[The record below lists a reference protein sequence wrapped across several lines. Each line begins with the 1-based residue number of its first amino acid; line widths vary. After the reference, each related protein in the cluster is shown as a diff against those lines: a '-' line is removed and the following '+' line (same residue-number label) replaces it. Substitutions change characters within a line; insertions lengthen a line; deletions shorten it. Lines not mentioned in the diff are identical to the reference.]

1 MKKEDLYDAVTNLPD
16 KYVKEA
22 KKRKIP
28 RWTAAV
34 AAILTVVILLSIFLG
49 TGGVNLGRGG
59 VQVLAA
65 AEYPQ
70 MAAYPNEQKYIK
82 WNGEFDDEAFRQVY
96 DRWQDDLNDLR
107 PEEDFADGLE
117 TYFPTAA
124 RALLSGSQGNRVCSP
139 LNVYMALAMLAEIT
153 DGDTRQEILAA
164 LGSDGLEDL
173 RTQAKAVWRSVYRQ
187 DGAVNSVL
195 ANSLWLDQ
203 GESFRQE
210 TVDRL
215 AENDYASVYRG
226 EMGSEELDKALRD
239 WLDEQ
244 TGGLLKKATK
254 TAQFSPDTVLALA
267 STVYFQSKWTE
278 EFSKSNTREGTFHG
292 LSGDTSADF
301 LRSDGAD
308 TYYWGEG
315 FAAYGKRLE
324 SGGTMWF
331 FLPDEGVT
339 PEDLLAGEDVFTLAS
354 DSSQWENQA
363 RLIVH
368 VSIPKFDVFRQQ
380 TLTDALETMGI
391 SKVFNPA
398 QADFSPISENA
409 LCLSQTDHAARL
421 AIDEEGVTAVAY
433 TLMEAAGAARPPEEE
448 VDFRLDRP
456 FLTMVT
462 SQDGLLLFAGIV
474 CDIE

>member
-1 MKKEDLYDAVTNLPD
+1 MKKEDLFDAVTNLPD

-34 AAILTVVILLSIFLG
+34 AAVLTAVILLGIFFG
-49 TGGVNLGRGG
+49 PGVDLGRGG

-70 MAAYPNEQKYIK
+70 MTAYPNEQKYIK
-82 WNGEFDDEAFRQVY
+82 WNGEFDDEAFQPVY
-96 DRWQDDLNDLR
+96 DRWREDLNALR
-107 PEEDFADGLE
+107 PEEGFADGLE

-124 RALLSGSQGNRVCSP
+124 RALLSGQGNRVCSP

-164 LGSDGLEDL
+164 LGSD
-173 RTQAKAVWRSVYRQ
+173 

-195 ANSLWLDQ
+195 ANSLWLNE
-203 GESFRQE
+203 GSSFRQE
-210 TVDRL
+210 TVDLL

-244 TGGLLKKATK
+244 TGGLLKNAAKSAR
-254 TAQFSPDTVLALA
+254 FSPDTVLALA

-278 EFSKSNTREGTFHG
+278 EFSKRNTREGTFHG
-292 LSGDTSADF
+292 LSGNTSADF

-354 DSSQWENQA
+354 DSSQWEDQA

-380 TLTDALETMGI
+380 TLTDALEIMGI

-421 AIDEEGVTAVAY
+421 AIDEEGVTAAAY
-433 TLMEAAGAARPPEEE
+433 TLMDAAGAARPPEEE

>member
-1 MKKEDLYDAVTNLPD
+1 MTY
-16 KYVKEA
+16 
-22 KKRKIP
+22 
-28 RWTAAV
+28 
-34 AAILTVVILLSIFLG
+34 
-49 TGGVNLGRGG
+49 GR
-59 VQVLAA
+59 
-65 AEYPQ
+65 
-70 MAAYPNEQKYIK
+70 
-82 WNGEFDDEAFRQVY
+82 R
-96 DRWQDDLNDLR
+96 
-107 PEEDFADGLE
+107 
-117 TYFPTAA
+117 
-124 RALLSGSQGNRVCSP
+124 RALPTGWKPISPRPHGRCFPVRGNRVCSP

-164 LGSDGLEDL
+164 LGSDDLEDL

-195 ANSLWLDQ
+195 ANSLWLGQ

-215 AENDYASVYRG
+215 AENYYASVYRG
-226 EMGSEELDKALRD
+226 EMGSEKLDKALRN

-244 TGGLLKKATK
+244 TGGLLKNATK
-254 TAQFSPDTVLALA
+254 SARFSPDTVLALA
-267 STVYFQSKWTE
+267 STVYFQSKWKE
-278 EFSKSNTREGTFHG
+278 EFSKSKTQEDIFHG
-292 LSGDTSADF
+292 LSGDTSVDF

-308 TYYWGEG
+308 QYYWGEG

-331 FLPDEGVT
+331 FLPDKGVT
-339 PEDLLAGEDVFTLAS
+339 PEDLLAGEAVFTLAADS
-354 DSSQWENQA
+354 DRWEDQT

-368 VSIPKFDVFRQQ
+368 VSIPKFDIFQQQ

-391 SKVFNPA
+391 SKVFDLG
-398 QADFSPISENA
+398 QADFSPISDND
-409 LCLSQTDHAARL
+409 LYLSQADHAARL
-421 AIDEEGVTAVAY
+421 AIDEEGVTAAAY
-433 TLMEAAGAARPPEEE
+433 TLMAEAGAARPPEEE

-474 CDIE
+474 CDIA

>member
-1 MKKEDLYDAVTNLPD
+1 MKKEDLFDAVTNLPD

-34 AAILTVVILLSIFLG
+34 AAVLTAVILLGIFFG
-49 TGGVNLGRGG
+49 SGVDLGRGG

-70 MAAYPNEQKYIK
+70 MTAYPNEQKYIK
-82 WNGEFDDEAFRQVY
+82 WNGEFDDEAFQPVY
-96 DRWQDDLNDLR
+96 DRWRDDLNALR
-107 PEEDFADGLE
+107 PEEGFADGLE

-124 RALLSGSQGNRVCSP
+124 RALLSGQGSRVCSP

-164 LGSDGLEDL
+164 LGSDDLEDL

-195 ANSLWLDQ
+195 ANSLWLNE
-203 GESFRQE
+203 GSSFRQE
-210 TVDRL
+210 TVDLL
-215 AENDYASVYRG
+215 AENYYASVYRG
-226 EMGSEELDKALRD
+226 EMGSDGLNQALRD

-244 TGGLLKKATK
+244 TGGLLKNATK
-254 TAQFSPDTVLALA
+254 SARFSPDTVLALA
-267 STVYFQSKWTE
+267 STVYFQSKWKE
-278 EFSKSNTREGTFHG
+278 EFSKSKTQEDIFHG
-292 LSGDTSADF
+292 LSGDTSVDF

-315 FAAYGKRLE
+315 FAAYGKLLE

-339 PEDLLAGEDVFTLAS
+339 PEDLLAGEAVFTLAADS
-354 DSSQWENQA
+354 DRWEDQT

-368 VSIPKFDVFRQQ
+368 VSIPKFDIFQQQ

-391 SKVFNPA
+391 SKVFDLG
-398 QADFSPISENA
+398 QADFSPISDND
-409 LCLSQTDHAARL
+409 LYLSQADHAARL
-421 AIDEEGVTAVAY
+421 IIDEEGVTAAAY

-462 SQDGLLLFAGIV
+462 SRDGLLLFAGIV
-474 CDIE
+474 CDIA

>member
-1 MKKEDLYDAVTNLPD
+1 MKKEDLFDAVTNLPD

-34 AAILTVVILLSIFLG
+34 AAVLTAVILLGIFFG
-49 TGGVNLGRGG
+49 PGVDLGRGG

-70 MAAYPNEQKYIK
+70 MTAYPNEQKYIK
-82 WNGEFDDEAFRQVY
+82 WNGEFDDEAFQPVY
-96 DRWQDDLNDLR
+96 DRWRDDLNALR
-107 PEEDFADGLE
+107 PEEGFADGLE

-124 RALLSGSQGNRVCSP
+124 RALLSGQGNRVCSP

-164 LGSDGLEDL
+164 LGSDDLEDL

-195 ANSLWLDQ
+195 ANSLWLNE
-203 GESFRQE
+203 GSSFRQE
-210 TVDRL
+210 TVDLL
-215 AENDYASVYRG
+215 AENYYASVYRG
-226 EMGSEELDKALRD
+226 EMGSDGLDQALRD

-244 TGGLLKKATK
+244 TGGLLKNATK
-254 TAQFSPDTVLALA
+254 SARFSPDTVLALA
-267 STVYFQSKWTE
+267 STVYFQSKWKE
-278 EFSKSNTREGTFHG
+278 EFSKSKTQENIFHG
-292 LSGDTSADF
+292 LSGDTSVDF
-301 LRSDGAD
+301 LRSDGAGQ
-308 TYYWGEG
+308 YYWGED

-339 PEDLLAGEDVFTLAS
+339 PEDLLAGEDVFALAADS
-354 DSSQWENQA
+354 DRWENQT

-368 VSIPKFDVFRQQ
+368 VSIPKFDIFQQQ

-391 SKVFNPA
+391 SKVFDLG
-398 QADFSPISENA
+398 QADFSPISDND
-409 LCLSQTDHAARL
+409 LYLSQADHAARL
-421 AIDEEGVTAVAY
+421 IIDEEGVTAAAY
-433 TLMEAAGAARPPEEE
+433 TLMVAAGGARPPEEE

-462 SQDGLLLFAGIV
+462 SRDGLLLFAGIV
-474 CDIE
+474 CDIA

>member
-1 MKKEDLYDAVTNLPD
+1 MKKEDMFDAVTNLPD

-34 AAILTVVILLSIFLG
+34 AAVLTAVILLGIFFG
-49 TGGVNLGRGG
+49 PGVDLGRGG

-70 MAAYPNEQKYIK
+70 MTAYPNEQKYIK
-82 WNGEFDDEAFRQVY
+82 WNGEFDDEAFQPVY
-96 DRWQDDLNDLR
+96 DRWREDLNALR
-107 PEEDFADGLE
+107 PEEGFADGLE

-124 RALLSGSQGNRVCSP
+124 RALLSGQGNRVCSP

-164 LGSDGLEDL
+164 LGSDDLEDL

-195 ANSLWLDQ
+195 ANSLWLNE
-203 GESFRQE
+203 GSSFRQE
-210 TVDRL
+210 TVDLL
-215 AENDYASVYRG
+215 ADNYYASVYRG
-226 EMGSEELDKALRD
+226 EMGSDGLDQALRD

-244 TGGLLKKATK
+244 TGGLLKNATK
-254 TAQFSPDTVLALA
+254 SARFSPDTVLALA
-267 STVYFQSKWTE
+267 STVYFQSKWKE
-278 EFSKSNTREGTFHG
+278 EFSKSKTQEDIFHG
-292 LSGDTSADF
+292 LSGDTSVDF
-301 LRSDGAD
+301 LRSDGAGQ
-308 TYYWGEG
+308 YYWGED

-339 PEDLLAGEDVFTLAS
+339 PEDLLAGEDVFALAADS
-354 DSSQWENQA
+354 DRWENQT

-368 VSIPKFDVFRQQ
+368 VSIPKFDIFQQQ

-391 SKVFNPA
+391 SKVFNLV
-398 QADFSPISENA
+398 QANFSPISDND
-409 LCLSQTDHAARL
+409 LYLSQADHAARL
-421 AIDEEGVTAVAY
+421 IIDEEGVTAAAY
-433 TLMEAAGAARPPEEE
+433 TLLEAAGAARPPEEE

-474 CDIE
+474 CDIA

>member
-1 MKKEDLYDAVTNLPD
+1 MKKEDLFDAVTNLPD

-34 AAILTVVILLSIFLG
+34 AAVLTAVILLGIFFG
-49 TGGVNLGRGG
+49 PGVDLGRGG

-70 MAAYPNEQKYIK
+70 MAAYPNELKYIK
-82 WNGEFDDEAFRQVY
+82 WNGEFDDEAFQQVY
-96 DRWQDDLNDLR
+96 DRWRDDLNALR
-107 PEEDFADGLE
+107 PEEGFADGLE

-124 RALLSGSQGNRVCSP
+124 RALLSGQGNRVCSP

-164 LGSDGLEDL
+164 LGSDDLEDL

-195 ANSLWLDQ
+195 ANSLWLNE
-203 GESFRQE
+203 GSSFRQE
-210 TVDRL
+210 TVDLL
-215 AENDYASVYRG
+215 AENYYASVYRG
-226 EMGSEELDKALRD
+226 EMGSDGLDQALRD

-244 TGGLLKKATK
+244 TGGLLKNATK
-254 TAQFSPDTVLALA
+254 SARFSPDTVLALA
-267 STVYFQSKWTE
+267 STVYFQSKWKE
-278 EFSKSNTREGTFHG
+278 EFSKSKTQEDIFHG
-292 LSGDTSADF
+292 LSGDTSVDF
-301 LRSDGAD
+301 LRSDGAGQ
-308 TYYWGEG
+308 YYWGED

-339 PEDLLAGEDVFTLAS
+339 PEDLLAGEDVFTLAADS
-354 DSSQWENQA
+354 DRWENQT

-368 VSIPKFDVFRQQ
+368 VSIPKFDIFQQQ

-391 SKVFNPA
+391 SKDFDLG
-398 QADFSPISENA
+398 QADFSPNPDND
-409 LCLSQTDHAARL
+409 LYLSQADHAARL
-421 AIDEEGVTAVAY
+421 IIDEEGVTAAAY
-433 TLMEAAGAARPPEEE
+433 TLMAEAGGARPPEEE

-474 CDIE
+474 CDIA

>member
-1 MKKEDLYDAVTNLPD
+1 MKKEDLFDAVTNLPD

-34 AAILTVVILLSIFLG
+34 AAVLTAVILLGIFFG
-49 TGGVNLGRGG
+49 PGVDLGRGG

-70 MAAYPNEQKYIK
+70 MTAYPNEQKYIK
-82 WNGEFDDEAFRQVY
+82 WNGEFDDEAFQPVY
-96 DRWQDDLNDLR
+96 DRWRDDLNALR
-107 PEEDFADGLE
+107 PEEGFADGLE

-124 RALLSGSQGNRVCSP
+124 RALLSGQGNRVCSP

-164 LGSDGLEDL
+164 LGSDDLEDL

-195 ANSLWLDQ
+195 ANSLWLNE
-203 GESFRQE
+203 GSSFRQE

-215 AENDYASVYRG
+215 AENYYASVYRG
-226 EMGSEELDKALRD
+226 EMGSDGLNQALRD

-267 STVYFQSKWTE
+267 STVYFQSKWKE
-278 EFSKSNTREGTFHG
+278 EFSKSKTQEDIFHG
-292 LSGDTSADF
+292 LSGDTSVDF
-301 LRSDGAD
+301 LRSDGAGQ
-308 TYYWGEG
+308 YYWGED

-339 PEDLLAGEDVFTLAS
+339 PEDLLAGEAVFTLAADS
-354 DSSQWENQA
+354 DRWEDQT

-368 VSIPKFDVFRQQ
+368 VSIPKFDIFQQQ

-391 SKVFNPA
+391 SKVFDLG
-398 QADFSPISENA
+398 QADFSPISDND
-409 LCLSQTDHAARL
+409 LYLSQADHAARL
-421 AIDEEGVTAVAY
+421 IIDEEGVTAAAY

-462 SQDGLLLFAGIV
+462 SRDGLLLFAGIV
-474 CDIE
+474 CDIA

>member
-1 MKKEDLYDAVTNLPD
+1 MKKEDLFDAVTNLPD

-34 AAILTVVILLSIFLG
+34 AAVLTAVILLGIFFG
-49 TGGVNLGRGG
+49 PGVDLGRGG

-70 MAAYPNEQKYIK
+70 MTAYPNEQKYIK

-96 DRWQDDLNDLR
+96 DRWRDDLNDLR
-107 PEEDFADGLE
+107 PEEGFADGLE

-124 RALLSGSQGNRVCSP
+124 RALLSGQGNRVCSP

-164 LGSDGLEDL
+164 LGSDDLEDL

-195 ANSLWLDQ
+195 ANSLWLNE
-203 GESFRQE
+203 GSSFRQE
-210 TVDRL
+210 TVDLL
-215 AENDYASVYRG
+215 AENYYASVYRG
-226 EMGSEELDKALRD
+226 EMGSDGLNQALRD

-278 EFSKSNTREGTFHG
+278 EFSKRNTREGTFHG

-308 TYYWGEG
+308 TYYWGDG

-339 PEDLLAGEDVFTLAS
+339 PEDLLAGEDVFALAADS
-354 DSSQWENQA
+354 DRWENQT

-368 VSIPKFDVFRQQ
+368 VSIPKFDIFQQQ

-391 SKVFNPA
+391 SKVFNLV
-398 QADFSPISENA
+398 QADFSPISDND
-409 LCLSQTDHAARL
+409 LYLSQTDHAARL
-421 AIDEEGVTAVAY
+421 AIDEEGVTAAAY

-474 CDIE
+474 CDIA

>member
-1 MKKEDLYDAVTNLPD
+1 MKMEDLFDAVTNLPD

-34 AAILTVVILLSIFLG
+34 AAVLTAVILLGIFFG
-49 TGGVNLGRGG
+49 PGVDLGRGG

-70 MAAYPNEQKYIK
+70 MAAYPNELKYIK
-82 WNGEFDDEAFRQVY
+82 WNGEFDDEAFQQVY
-96 DRWQDDLNDLR
+96 DRWRDDLNALR
-107 PEEDFADGLE
+107 PEEGFADGLE

-124 RALLSGSQGNRVCSP
+124 RALLSGQGNRVCSP

-164 LGSDGLEDL
+164 LGSDDLEDL

-195 ANSLWLDQ
+195 ANSLWLNE
-203 GESFRQE
+203 GSSFRQE
-210 TVDRL
+210 TVDLL
-215 AENDYASVYRG
+215 AENYYASVYRG
-226 EMGSEELDKALRD
+226 EMGSDGLDQALRD

-244 TGGLLKKATK
+244 TGGLLKNATK
-254 TAQFSPDTVLALA
+254 SARFSPDTVLALA
-267 STVYFQSKWTE
+267 STVYFQSKWKE
-278 EFSKSNTREGTFHG
+278 EFSKSKTQEDIFHG
-292 LSGDTSADF
+292 LSGDTSVDF
-301 LRSDGAD
+301 LRSDGAGQ
-308 TYYWGEG
+308 YYWGED

-339 PEDLLAGEDVFTLAS
+339 PEDLLAGEDVFTLAADS
-354 DSSQWENQA
+354 DRWENQT

-368 VSIPKFDVFRQQ
+368 VSIPKFDIFQQQ

-391 SKVFNPA
+391 SKVFDLG
-398 QADFSPISENA
+398 QADFSPISDND
-409 LCLSQTDHAARL
+409 LYLSQADHAARL
-421 AIDEEGVTAVAY
+421 IIDEEGVTAAAY
-433 TLMEAAGAARPPEEE
+433 TLMAEAGGARPPEEE

-474 CDIE
+474 CDIA

>member
-1 MKKEDLYDAVTNLPD
+1 MKKEDMFDAVTNLPD

-34 AAILTVVILLSIFLG
+34 AAVLTAVILLGIFFG
-49 TGGVNLGRGG
+49 PGVDLGRGG

-70 MAAYPNEQKYIK
+70 MTAYPNEQKYIK
-82 WNGEFDDEAFRQVY
+82 WNGEFDDEAFQPVY
-96 DRWQDDLNDLR
+96 DRWREDLNALR
-107 PEEDFADGLE
+107 PEEGFADGLE

-124 RALLSGSQGNRVCSP
+124 RALLSGQGNRVCSP

-164 LGSDGLEDL
+164 LGSDDLEDL

-195 ANSLWLDQ
+195 ANSLWLNE
-203 GESFRQE
+203 GSPFRQE
-210 TVDRL
+210 TVDLL
-215 AENDYASVYRG
+215 AENYYASVYRG
-226 EMGSEELDKALRD
+226 EMGSDGLDQALRD

-244 TGGLLKKATK
+244 TGGLLKNATK
-254 TAQFSPDTVLALA
+254 SARFSPDTVLALA
-267 STVYFQSKWTE
+267 STVYFQSKWKE
-278 EFSKSNTREGTFHG
+278 EFSKSKTQEDIFHG
-292 LSGDTSADF
+292 LSGDTSVDF
-301 LRSDGAD
+301 LRSDGAGQ
-308 TYYWGEG
+308 YYWGED

-339 PEDLLAGEDVFTLAS
+339 PEDLLAGEDVFALAADS
-354 DSSQWENQA
+354 DRWENQT

-368 VSIPKFDVFRQQ
+368 VSIPKFDIFQQQ

-391 SKVFNPA
+391 SKVFDLG
-398 QADFSPISENA
+398 QADFSPISDND
-409 LCLSQTDHAARL
+409 LYLSQADHAARL
-421 AIDEEGVTAVAY
+421 IIDEEGVTAAAY

-474 CDIE
+474 CDIA

>member
-1 MKKEDLYDAVTNLPD
+1 MKKEDLFDAVTNLPD

-34 AAILTVVILLSIFLG
+34 AAVLTAVILLGIFFG
-49 TGGVNLGRGG
+49 PGVDLGRGG

-70 MAAYPNEQKYIK
+70 MTAYPNEQKYIK
-82 WNGEFDDEAFRQVY
+82 WNGEFDDEAFQPVY
-96 DRWQDDLNDLR
+96 DRWRDDLNALR
-107 PEEDFADGLE
+107 PEEGFADGLE

-124 RALLSGSQGNRVCSP
+124 RALLSGQGNRVCSP

-164 LGSDGLEDL
+164 LGSDDLEDL

-195 ANSLWLDQ
+195 ANSLWLNE
-203 GESFRQE
+203 GSSFRQE
-210 TVDRL
+210 TVDLL
-215 AENDYASVYRG
+215 AENYHASVYRG
-226 EMGSEELDKALRD
+226 EMGSDGLNQALRD

-244 TGGLLKKATK
+244 TGGLLKNATK
-254 TAQFSPDTVLALA
+254 SARFSPDTVLALA
-267 STVYFQSKWTE
+267 STVYFQSKWKE
-278 EFSKSNTREGTFHG
+278 EFSKSKTQEDIFHG
-292 LSGDTSADF
+292 LSGDTSVDF
-301 LRSDGAD
+301 LRSDGAGQ
-308 TYYWGEG
+308 YYWGEG

-339 PEDLLAGEDVFTLAS
+339 PEDLLAGEAVFTLAADS
-354 DSSQWENQA
+354 DRWEDQA

-368 VSIPKFDVFRQQ
+368 VSIPKFDIFQQQ
-380 TLTDALETMGI
+380 TLTDALETMGL
-391 SKVFNPA
+391 SKVFDLG
-398 QADFSPISENA
+398 QADFSPISDND
-409 LCLSQTDHAARL
+409 LYLSQADHAARL
-421 AIDEEGVTAVAY
+421 AIDEEGVTAAAY
-433 TLMEAAGAARPPEEE
+433 TLMDAAGAARPPEEE

-474 CDIE
+474 CDIA

>member
-1 MKKEDLYDAVTNLPD
+1 MKKEDLFDAVTNLPD

-34 AAILTVVILLSIFLG
+34 AAVLTAVILLGIFFG
-49 TGGVNLGRGG
+49 PGVDLGRGG

-70 MAAYPNEQKYIK
+70 MTAYPNEQKYIK
-82 WNGEFDDEAFRQVY
+82 WNGEFDDEAFQPVY
-96 DRWQDDLNDLR
+96 DRWRDDLNALR
-107 PEEDFADGLE
+107 PEEGFADGLE

-124 RALLSGSQGNRVCSP
+124 RALLSGQGNRVCSP

-164 LGSDGLEDL
+164 LGSDDLEDL
-173 RTQAKAVWRSVYRQ
+173 RIQAKAVWRSVYRQ

-195 ANSLWLDQ
+195 ANSLWLNE
-203 GESFRQE
+203 GSSFRQE
-210 TVDRL
+210 TVDLL
-215 AENDYASVYRG
+215 AENYYASVYRG
-226 EMGSEELDKALRD
+226 EMGSDGLDQALRD

-244 TGGLLKKATK
+244 TGGLLKNATK
-254 TAQFSPDTVLALA
+254 SARFSPDTVLALA
-267 STVYFQSKWTE
+267 STVYFQSKWKE
-278 EFSKSNTREGTFHG
+278 EFSKSKTQEDIFHG
-292 LSGDTSADF
+292 LSGDTSVDF
-301 LRSDGAD
+301 LRSDGAGQ
-308 TYYWGEG
+308 YYWGED

-339 PEDLLAGEDVFTLAS
+339 PEDLLAGEAVFTLAADS
-354 DSSQWENQA
+354 DRWENQT

-368 VSIPKFDVFRQQ
+368 VSIPKFDIFQQQ

-391 SKVFNPA
+391 SKAFDLG
-398 QADFSPISENA
+398 QADFSPISDND
-409 LCLSQTDHAARL
+409 LYLSQADHAARL
-421 AIDEEGVTAVAY
+421 IIDEEGVTAAAY
-433 TLMEAAGAARPPEEE
+433 TLMEEAGAARPPEEE

-462 SQDGLLLFAGIV
+462 SRDGLLLFAGIV
-474 CDIE
+474 CDIA

>member
-1 MKKEDLYDAVTNLPD
+1 MKKEDMFDAVTNLPD

-34 AAILTVVILLSIFLG
+34 AAVLTAVILLGIFFG
-49 TGGVNLGRGG
+49 PGGVDLGRGG

-70 MAAYPNEQKYIK
+70 MTAYPNEQKYIK
-82 WNGEFDDEAFRQVY
+82 WNGEFDDEAFQPVY
-96 DRWQDDLNDLR
+96 DRWREDLNALR
-107 PEEDFADGLE
+107 PEEGFADGLE

-124 RALLSGSQGNRVCSP
+124 RALLSGQGNRVCSP

-164 LGSDGLEDL
+164 LGSDDLEDL

-195 ANSLWLDQ
+195 ANSLWLNE
-203 GESFRQE
+203 GSSFRQE
-210 TVDRL
+210 TVDLL
-215 AENDYASVYRG
+215 ADNYYASVYRG
-226 EMGSEELDKALRD
+226 EMGSDGLDQALRD

-244 TGGLLKKATK
+244 TGGLLKNATK
-254 TAQFSPDTVLALA
+254 SARFSPDTVLALA
-267 STVYFQSKWTE
+267 STVYFQSKWKE
-278 EFSKSNTREGTFHG
+278 EFSKSKTQEDIFHG
-292 LSGDTSADF
+292 LSGDTSVDF
-301 LRSDGAD
+301 LRSDGAGQ
-308 TYYWGEG
+308 YYWGED

-339 PEDLLAGEDVFTLAS
+339 PEDLLAGEDVFALAADS
-354 DSSQWENQA
+354 DRWENQT

-368 VSIPKFDVFRQQ
+368 VSIPKFDIFQQQ

-391 SKVFNPA
+391 SKVFDLG
-398 QADFSPISENA
+398 QADFSPISDND
-409 LCLSQTDHAARL
+409 LYLSQADHAARL
-421 AIDEEGVTAVAY
+421 IIDEEGVTAAAY

-474 CDIE
+474 CDIA

>member
-1 MKKEDLYDAVTNLPD
+1 MKKEDLFDAVTNLPD

-34 AAILTVVILLSIFLG
+34 AAVLTAVILLGIFFG
-49 TGGVNLGRGG
+49 SGVDLGRGG

-70 MAAYPNEQKYIK
+70 MTAYPNEQKYIK
-82 WNGEFDDEAFRQVY
+82 WNGEFDDEAFQPVY
-96 DRWQDDLNDLR
+96 DRWREDLNALR
-107 PEEDFADGLE
+107 PEEGFADGLE

-124 RALLSGSQGNRVCSP
+124 RALLSGQGNRVCSP

-164 LGSDGLEDL
+164 LGSDDLEDL
-173 RTQAKAVWRSVYRQ
+173 RTRAKAVWRSVYRQ

-195 ANSLWLDQ
+195 ANSLWLNE
-203 GESFRQE
+203 GSSFRQE
-210 TVDRL
+210 TVDLL
-215 AENDYASVYRG
+215 ADNYYASVYRG
-226 EMGSEELDKALRD
+226 EMGSDGLNQALQD
-239 WLDEQ
+239 WLDGQ
-244 TGGLLKKATK
+244 TGGLLKNATK
-254 TAQFSPDTVLALA
+254 SARFSPDTVLALA
-267 STVYFQSKWTE
+267 STVYFQSKWKE
-278 EFSKSNTREGTFHG
+278 EFSKSKTQEDIFHG
-292 LSGDTSADF
+292 LSGDTSVDF
-301 LRSDGAD
+301 LRSDGAGQ
-308 TYYWGEG
+308 YYWGED

-339 PEDLLAGEDVFTLAS
+339 PEDLLAGEAVFTLAADS
-354 DSSQWENQA
+354 DRWENQT

-368 VSIPKFDVFRQQ
+368 VSIPKFDIFQQQ

-391 SKVFNPA
+391 SKVFDLG
-398 QADFSPISENA
+398 QADFSPISDND
-409 LCLSQTDHAARL
+409 LYLSQADHAARL
-421 AIDEEGVTAVAY
+421 IIDEEGVTAAAY

-462 SQDGLLLFAGIV
+462 SRDGLLLFAGIV
-474 CDIE
+474 CDIA

>member
-1 MKKEDLYDAVTNLPD
+1 MKKEDLFDAVTNLPD

-34 AAILTVVILLSIFLG
+34 AAVLTAVILL
-49 TGGVNLGRGG
+49 GVFFGPGVDLGRGG

-70 MAAYPNEQKYIK
+70 MTAYPNEQKYIK
-82 WNGEFDDEAFRQVY
+82 WNGEFDDEAFQPVY
-96 DRWQDDLNDLR
+96 DRWREDLNALR
-107 PEEDFADGLE
+107 PEEGFADGLE

-139 LNVYMALAMLAEIT
+139 LNVYMALAVLAEIT

-164 LGSDGLEDL
+164 LGSDDLEDL

-210 TVDRL
+210 TVDLL

-315 FAAYGKRLE
+315 FAAYGKLLE

-354 DSSQWENQA
+354 
-363 RLIVH
+363 
-368 VSIPKFDVFRQQ
+368 
-380 TLTDALETMGI
+380 MGI
-391 SKVFNPA
+391 SRVFNPA

-421 AIDEEGVTAVAY
+421 AIDEEGVTAAAY
-433 TLMEAAGAARPPEEE
+433 TLMDAAGAARPPEEE

>member
-1 MKKEDLYDAVTNLPD
+1 MKKEDLFDAVTNLPD

-34 AAILTVVILLSIFLG
+34 AAVLTAVILLGIFFG
-49 TGGVNLGRGG
+49 PGVDLGRGG

-70 MAAYPNEQKYIK
+70 MAAYPNELKYIK
-82 WNGEFDDEAFRQVY
+82 WNGEFDDEAFQQVY
-96 DRWQDDLNDLR
+96 DRWRDDLNALR
-107 PEEDFADGLE
+107 PEEGFADGLE

-124 RALLSGSQGNRVCSP
+124 RALLSGQGNRVCSP

-164 LGSDGLEDL
+164 LGSDDLEDL

-195 ANSLWLDQ
+195 ANSLWLNE
-203 GESFRQE
+203 GSSFRQE
-210 TVDRL
+210 TVDLL
-215 AENDYASVYRG
+215 AENYYASVYRG
-226 EMGSEELDKALRD
+226 EMGSDGLDQALRD

-244 TGGLLKKATK
+244 TGGLLKNATK
-254 TAQFSPDTVLALA
+254 SARFSPDTVLALA
-267 STVYFQSKWTE
+267 STVYFQSKWKE
-278 EFSKSNTREGTFHG
+278 EFSKSKTQEDIFHG
-292 LSGDTSADF
+292 LSGDTSVDF
-301 LRSDGAD
+301 LRSDGAGQ
-308 TYYWGEG
+308 YYWGED

-339 PEDLLAGEDVFTLAS
+339 PEDLLAGEDVFTLAADS
-354 DSSQWENQA
+354 DRWENQT

-368 VSIPKFDVFRQQ
+368 VSIPKFDIFQQQ

-391 SKVFNPA
+391 SKVFDLG
-398 QADFSPISENA
+398 QADFSPISDND
-409 LCLSQTDHAARL
+409 LYLSQADHAARL
-421 AIDEEGVTAVAY
+421 IIDEEGVTAAAY
-433 TLMEAAGAARPPEEE
+433 TLMAEAGGARPPEED

-474 CDIE
+474 CDIA

>member
-1 MKKEDLYDAVTNLPD
+1 MKKEDLFDAVTNLPD

-34 AAILTVVILLSIFLG
+34 AAVLTAVILLGIFFG
-49 TGGVNLGRGG
+49 PGVDLGRGG

-70 MAAYPNEQKYIK
+70 MTAYPNELKYIK
-82 WNGEFDDEAFRQVY
+82 WNGEFDDEAFQPVY
-96 DRWQDDLNDLR
+96 DRWREDLNALR
-107 PEEDFADGLE
+107 PEEGFADGLE

-124 RALLSGSQGNRVCSP
+124 RALLSGQGNRVCSP

-164 LGSDGLEDL
+164 LGSDDLEDL

-244 TGGLLKKATK
+244 TGGLLKNAAKSAR
-254 TAQFSPDTVLALA
+254 FSPDTVLALA

-278 EFSKSNTREGTFHG
+278 EFSKRNTREGTFHG
-292 LSGDTSADF
+292 LSGNTSADF

-308 TYYWGEG
+308 TYYWGDG
-315 FAAYGKRLE
+315 FAAYGKLLE

-339 PEDLLAGEDVFTLAS
+339 PEDLLAGEAVFTLAADS
-354 DSSQWENQA
+354 DRWENQT

-368 VSIPKFDVFRQQ
+368 VAIPKFDIFQQQ

-421 AIDEEGVTAVAY
+421 AIDEEGVTAAAY
-433 TLMEAAGAARPPEEE
+433 TLMDAAGAARPPEEE

>member
-1 MKKEDLYDAVTNLPD
+1 MKKEDLFDAVTNLPD

-34 AAILTVVILLSIFLG
+34 AAVLTAVILLGIFFGPGVDLG
-49 TGGVNLGRGG
+49 WGG

-70 MAAYPNEQKYIK
+70 MTAYPNEQKYIK
-82 WNGEFDDEAFRQVY
+82 RNGEFDDEAFQQVY
-96 DRWQDDLNDLR
+96 DRWRDDLNALR
-107 PEEDFADGLE
+107 PEEGFADGLE
-117 TYFPTAA
+117 TYFPTVA
-124 RALLSGSQGNRVCSP
+124 RALLSGQGNRVCSP

-164 LGSDGLEDL
+164 LGSDDLEDL

-195 ANSLWLDQ
+195 ANSLWLNE
-203 GESFRQE
+203 GSSFRQE

-215 AENDYASVYRG
+215 ADNYYASVYRG
-226 EMGSEELDKALRD
+226 EMGSDGLNQALRD

-244 TGGLLKKATK
+244 TGGLLKNATK
-254 TAQFSPDTVLALA
+254 SARFSPDTVLALA
-267 STVYFQSKWTE
+267 STVYFQSKWKE
-278 EFSKSNTREGTFHG
+278 EFSKSKTQEDIFHG
-292 LSGDTSADF
+292 LSGDTSVDF
-301 LRSDGAD
+301 LRSDGAGQ
-308 TYYWGEG
+308 YYWGED

-339 PEDLLAGEDVFTLAS
+339 PEDLLAGEAVFTLAADS
-354 DSSQWENQA
+354 DRWENQT

-368 VSIPKFDVFRQQ
+368 VSIPKFDIFQQQ

-391 SKVFNPA
+391 SKVFDLV
-398 QADFSPISENA
+398 QADFSPISDND
-409 LCLSQTDHAARL
+409 LYLSQADHAARL
-421 AIDEEGVTAVAY
+421 IIDEEGVTAAAY
-433 TLMEAAGAARPPEEE
+433 TLMEEAGAARPPEEE

-456 FLTMVT
+456 FLTVVT
-462 SQDGLLLFAGIV
+462 SRDALLLFAGIV
-474 CDIE
+474 CDIA